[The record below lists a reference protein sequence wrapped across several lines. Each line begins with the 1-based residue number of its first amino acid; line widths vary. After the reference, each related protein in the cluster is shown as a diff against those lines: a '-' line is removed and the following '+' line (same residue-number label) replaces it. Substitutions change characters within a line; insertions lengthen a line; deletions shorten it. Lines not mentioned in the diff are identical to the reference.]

1 MLWGGIDI
9 FLDINGAKICCGVLG
24 EEHAQAIMVLHGGPG
39 IADHR
44 GEQKGLGALASDYQL
59 VTYDHRGCGQSS
71 LTLPFTNE
79 QYVEDAEAVRQT
91 LGLGKIILY
100 GGSYGGFI
108 ALLYALKY
116 PENIS
121 HLILRDTSP
130 NNQFVQLAKQNAL
143 SQINK
148 APGLSEEMLD
158 RMFDG
163 KVRDNDDFKNL
174 FQKIQPL
181 YTADPEKA
189 QQRSEAA
196 DVVHFHYE
204 THNVMFAKEFA
215 RYDITARLNEIKTP
229 TLITVGRHDW
239 ITPPVASELMA
250 KHIPNSELVVFENSG
265 HSPQLEESEAYV
277 AKVREFLN
285 KG

>member
-1 MLWGGIDI
+1 M
-9 FLDINGAKICCGVLG
+9 A
-24 EEHAQAIMVLHGGPG
+24 LHGGPG

-44 GEQKGLGALASDYQL
+44 GEQKGLGALASTYKL
-59 VTYDHRGCGQSS
+59 VSYDHRGCGQSS
-71 LTLPFTNE
+71 LTPPYTNE
-79 QYVEDAEAVRQT
+79 QYVDDAEAVRQA

-130 NNQFVQLAKQNAL
+130 NNEFVELAKQNAL
-143 SQINK
+143 GQRDK
-148 APGLSEEMLD
+148 APGLSAAMLD
-158 RMFDG
+158 RMFEG
-163 KVRDNDDFKNL
+163 KVRDNDDFKDM

-181 YTADPEKA
+181 YTADPATA
-189 QQRSEAA
+189 QKRSEAD
-196 DVVHFHYE
+196 DVVYFHYE
-204 THNVMFAKEFA
+204 THNTMFAKEFS

-250 KHIPNSELVVFENSG
+250 QHIPHSALTTFEHSG
-265 HSPQLEESEAYV
+265 HSPQLEQSEAYV
-277 AKVREFLN
+277 DTVREFLN